1 MHLILHL
8 TFNRFD
14 DEQIWSQLQ
23 EHQIPLIQYLK
34 KHVNRLTKLQDFELI
49 VNKEDKQPN
58 EETNDK
64 KHQEAEEKQND
75 KVKVNDEEDDEED
88 DEMKN
93 FFGENPERA
102 PEDIHKFIEGMEE
115 HVNLLDEKD
124 ELDESIQD
132 GMKFRF

>member
-75 KVKVNDEEDDEED
+75 KVKVNNEEDGEED

-102 PEDIHKFIEGMEE
+102 PEDIHKFIEGME
-115 HVNLLDEKD
+115 
-124 ELDESIQD
+124 
-132 GMKFRF
+132 

>member
-75 KVKVNDEEDDEED
+75 KVKVNNEEDGEED